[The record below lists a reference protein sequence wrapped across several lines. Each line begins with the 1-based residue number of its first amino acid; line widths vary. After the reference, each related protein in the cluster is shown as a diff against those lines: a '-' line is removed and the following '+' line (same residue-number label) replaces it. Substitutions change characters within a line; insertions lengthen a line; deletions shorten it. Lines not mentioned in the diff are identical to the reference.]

1 MIAASYINLPSWEAN
16 VNNVEEDRT
25 ECNTDTVEME
35 IEFEESDEVIYP
47 VFEIVDLP
55 FEDLQEVTYMD
66 YDEECEI
73 AEVQEQFQSE
83 DSSSF
88 DADETFKMVSS
99 LRSTCIA
106 HTLQLVV
113 KDGLKGPEVIF
124 LRYSLLIIF
133 RSSVHSPH

>member
-1 MIAASYINLPSWEAN
+1 MISAAYITLPSWEAN

-25 ECNTDTVEME
+25 ECNTVDTVEME

-47 VFEIVDLP
+47 VFEIVDHP
-55 FEDLQEVTYMD
+55 FEDFQEVTYMD
-66 YDEECEI
+66 HDEECEI

-83 DSSSF
+83 GSSICN
-88 DADETFKMVSS
+88 ADETFKMVNS

-113 KDGLKGPEVIF
+113 KDGLKGNI
-124 LRYSLLIIF
+124 L
-133 RSSVHSPH
+133 HS